1 MTNAPQQVFVTYQPR
16 PSTNGLALAGMIIGI
31 IALVVALIPLVGWF
45 MAFVPAVLAIIFGH
59 VGQGTAKRLGG
70 MRRTE
75 SIVAWATGYA
85 ALVLP
90 GVLFVLLLIVS
101 AISGSASA

>member
-16 PSTNGLALAGMIIGI
+16 PSTNGLAVAGMVIGI
-31 IALVVALIPLVGWF
+31 VALVIALIPLIGWF
-45 MAFVPAVLAIIFGH
+45 MAFVPAVLAVIFGH
-59 VGQGTAKRLGG
+59 IGQSTAKRLGG

-75 SIVAWATGYA
+75 SIVAWVTGYA

-90 GVLFVLLLIVS
+90 GVITVFLVIISEVS
-101 AISGSASA
+101 GGSSS